1 MGWLWS
7 VLLNWGSSVDAY
19 EGGSFLLGAEICAI
33 GRIEGGANGPKRRCS
48 HHPHSPR
55 RRPWSPKG
63 GGGMGGVEE
72 LRWELISPSFH
83 HYHTIAIAPLLNS

>member
-1 MGWLWS
+1 MAMVGAPELGEQCGCLGGWYFTLCC
-7 VLLNWGSSVDAY
+7 
-19 EGGSFLLGAEICAI
+19 FPEICAI
-33 GRIEGGANGPKRRCS
+33 GRIEGGANGPIRRCS